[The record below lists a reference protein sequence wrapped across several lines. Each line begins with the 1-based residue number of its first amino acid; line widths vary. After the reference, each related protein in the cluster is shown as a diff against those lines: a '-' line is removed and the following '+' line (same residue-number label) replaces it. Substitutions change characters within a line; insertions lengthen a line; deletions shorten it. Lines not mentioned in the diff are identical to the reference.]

1 MTSPEP
7 QPAGMGARL
16 ARAHRRRVSRYFT
29 PEAASTRS
37 CVPLT

>member
-1 MTSPEP
+1 
-7 QPAGMGARL
+7 MGIPPMGTAQSSL
-16 ARAHRRRVSRYFT
+16 APTVRGSQAYFT